1 MYEYIL
7 LSVTDLELER
17 NIRKLLKTFN
27 FCVLSKLSALTD
39 SGWDSEII
47 KPQNC

>member
-27 FCVLSKLSALTD
+27 LLCPK
-39 SGWDSEII
+39 
-47 KPQNC
+47 